1 MNLLN
6 LLDVSPCIT
15 HLYDY
20 INYIYLCPLRY
31 VRRRA
36 AMNSMRQV
44 RQTATKQRENRRKAN
59 LWQEAFKKTT
69 QAARRKKT
77 NTCKNQKKRQAAIQS
92 LQIQTQDRQDSQSV
106 TNQRRIW
113 RQNDSDRMKT
123 ATPIWQGGFK
133 CPLTKKPQTIQ
144 ETPNEEKE
152 DDSIEAHLRQ
162 HAREIANLKGQ
173 IAEND
178 YKTETVQRQ
187 TAYLL
192 RKNSKREEEE
202 EEEEA
207 GMLATIFGWPKEATL
222 EDRKFNARWLID
234 QSGVKDEKK
243 RTAVWN
249 LAPGCA
255 R

>member
-1 MNLLN
+1 M
-6 LLDVSPCIT
+6 
-15 HLYDY
+15 
-20 INYIYLCPLRY
+20 
-31 VRRRA
+31 
-36 AMNSMRQV
+36 
-44 RQTATKQRENRRKAN
+44 
-59 LWQEAFKKTT
+59 
-69 QAARRKKT
+69 
-77 NTCKNQKKRQAAIQS
+77 
-92 LQIQTQDRQDSQSV
+92 
-106 TNQRRIW
+106 
-113 RQNDSDRMKT
+113 
-123 ATPIWQGGFK
+123 
-133 CPLTKKPQTIQ
+133 TKKPQTIQ

-192 RKNSKREEEE
+192 HKNSQREEEE
-202 EEEEA
+202 ET